1 MNLEVSLLEMEEYI
15 HKKYKNHIE
24 KIMTK
29 QEFSRFSINHMYYL
43 EYIYTLNNPTF
54 SQLAQALNVSKP
66 SVTAMIKK
74 LTDKGY
80 VKKMNS
86 EQDKREFHI
95 YLTDRGKEIL
105 NVELEV
111 YKNFTDRISR
121 YLSEDE
127 IELFSKLVSKII
139 LNMKKEKT
147 MEVIECN

>member
-1 MNLEVSLLEMEEYI
+1 MKLEVNLLEMEEYI
-15 HKKYKNHIE
+15 HKVYKKYIE

-66 SVTAMIKK
+66 SVTAMIKR
-74 LTDKGY
+74 LTDQGY
-80 VKKMNS
+80 VKKMKS
-86 EQDKREFHI
+86 EHDKREFHI

-105 NVELEV
+105 NAELEV
-111 YKNFTDRISR
+111 YKHFTEKISKH
-121 YLSEDE
+121 LSEE
-127 IELFSKLVSKII
+127 EVELFSKLVSKII
-139 LNMKKEKT
+139 VSIKKENT

>member
-1 MNLEVSLLEMEEYI
+1 MKLEVNLLEMEEYI
-15 HKKYKNHIE
+15 HKVHKRYIE
-24 KIMTK
+24 KIMSK

-54 SQLAQALNVSKP
+54 SQLAEALNVTKP

-80 VKKMNS
+80 VEKMNS
-86 EQDKREFHI
+86 QYDKREFHI

-105 NVELEV
+105 NAELEV
-111 YKNFTDRISR
+111 YKHFTEKISK

-127 IELFSKLVSKII
+127 IELFSKLISKII
-139 LNMKKEKT
+139 LNIKKEKT

>member
-1 MNLEVSLLEMEEYI
+1 MKLEESLLEMEEYI

-24 KIMTK
+24 KIMSN

-54 SQLAQALNVSKP
+54 SQLAHALNVSKP
-66 SVTAMIKK
+66 SVTAMIKR

-80 VKKMNS
+80 VKKLNS

-105 NVELEV
+105 DAELEI
-111 YKNFTDRISR
+111 YKSFADKISEC
-121 YLSEDE
+121 LSEDE
-127 IELFSKLVSKII
+127 MKLFSSLVLKITSKI
-139 LNMKKEKT
+139 KKENT